1 MARADVI
8 CISIGGN
15 NFLQGGVVELLT
27 SAVLQNDFTL
37 ADEIIAGV
45 YESFS
50 DSLAVIKELNPD
62 AALIVQ
68 KLYNP
73 RSDAFKEA
81 YQQVMNRLNA
91 TFERI
96 LEENPGSFV
105 LLDVPSVINGH
116 PGYINAD
123 TIHPNK
129 LGHYQI
135 ACLLISTLYEMGI
148 GTASEP
154 LSDSKPVAFSFF
166 DKIADFFSHLFE
178 LIRNLFNR

>member
-1 MARADVI
+1 MLHEKDFSAILIVISLCLPVLFTCGASSKTLVLLGDSIAYGTGLADTSTESYGAITARANGWSYENYAVNGHTTYSLERRLRGNSVREGVARADVI

-96 LEENPGSFV
+96 
-105 LLDVPSVINGH
+105 
-116 PGYINAD
+116 
-123 TIHPNK
+123 
-129 LGHYQI
+129 
-135 ACLLISTLYEMGI
+135 
-148 GTASEP
+148 
-154 LSDSKPVAFSFF
+154 
-166 DKIADFFSHLFE
+166 
-178 LIRNLFNR
+178 